1 MRAVAKSAVPSWP
14 IEFSPEHVTSSPSA
28 MHENAWPP
36 AVRTAPPAVAPV
48 EFEALVAEVPDI
60 AALCWV
66 SDAVPASPPALGS
79 VVGFWFLTSWN
90 TSRPRHRMITTAPA
104 MIAGRGTEELSVP
117 PVEVGAT
124 KPCFFFGALRGGG
137 GAEPSMTGLRGGL
150 RLREKMPRERLPSTN
165 SGGGAGGSGISAKFW
180 TPLANR
186 HQSRNWSHD
195 EPWDSRSSKNP

>member
-36 AVRTAPPAVAPV
+36 AVRTAPPAVVPV
-48 EFEALVAEVPDI
+48 EVAAFV
-60 AALCWV
+60 A
-66 SDAVPASPPALGS
+66 
-79 VVGFWFLTSWN
+79 VGFWFLTSWN

-150 RLREKMPRERLPSTN
+150 RLREKMPRDRLPSTN

-195 EPWDSRSSKNP
+195 ELWDSRSSKNP